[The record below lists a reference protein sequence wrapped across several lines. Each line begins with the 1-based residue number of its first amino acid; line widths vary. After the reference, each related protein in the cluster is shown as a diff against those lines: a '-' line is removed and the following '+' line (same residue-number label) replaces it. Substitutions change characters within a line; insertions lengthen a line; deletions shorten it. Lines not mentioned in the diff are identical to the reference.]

1 MGKRSTTTITREA
14 FSTLT
19 AAMDCVYTA
28 ANRASTGGV
37 KVELL
42 VGSSQ
47 WPDPAR
53 RFRVVTT
60 VDSDG

>member
-1 MGKRSTTTITREA
+1 MPSRSTTTVTREA

-19 AAMDCVYTA
+19 AALDCVRTA
-28 ANRASTGGV
+28 ADRAGTSGV